1 MRYIHAVEYS
11 SAIKRDG
18 VLMRATM
25 RMNLS
30 SMLSEE
36 NQMRGGR
43 SVLGTQ
49 GPVEVHLGVQ
59 GPAAAAVTLVALHWT
74 SAGLS
79 VFSHLGTGHLVP
91 EGLWEQALW
100 DEGRMN
106 PAGWVGGQHIVRWFL
121 ESLFSVR
128 RKVRFL
134 ILI

>member
-11 SAIKRDG
+11 SAIKRDR
-18 VLMRATM
+18 VLMYATM
-25 RMNLS
+25 QMNLS
-30 SMLSEE
+30 SILSEE
-36 NQMRGGR
+36 NQMQGGR
-43 SVLGTQ
+43 SALGTQ
-49 GPVEVHLGVQ
+49 GPVEVHLRVQ
-59 GPAAAAVTLVALHWT
+59 GPAAATLVAPHWT

-106 PAGWVGGQHIVRWFL
+106 PAGWVGGQHIMRWLL

-128 RKVRFL
+128 RNVRFL